1 MTRKLLISALC
12 AGGLILSGVQAMAQ
26 ESPIDTVAAAAD
38 SAVPTNDKKK
48 STTETTTTAE
58 NNKKLRDPNQII
70 CKKSVK
76 TSTRLRR
83 SKICKTRATWDAE
96 RVATAKQLN
105 DIRSQTSVDRYD

>member
-1 MTRKLLISALC
+1 MSNKLFLSALC
-12 AGGLILSGVQAMAQ
+12 TGGLMLSGMQAMSQ
-26 ESPIDTVAAAAD
+26 ESPIDTVAAASD
-38 SAVPTNDKKK
+38 SAVVTEAETKK
-48 STTETTTTAE
+48 TTETAN
-58 NNKKLRDPNQII
+58 NNKKLRDPNEVI

-83 SKICKTRATWDAE
+83 SKICKTRATWDEE